1 MHGVYLQRAHGLYLS
16 TSIVGV
22 VAQENPGKQLWSTP
36 RVRLAGLPERAPWP
50 SPQQLISLLRTAPAE
65 RSPPRWDQSFVV
77 HLWNCM
83 PTSGLSRLALPR

>member
-36 RVRLAGLPERAPWP
+36 RVRLAGLPDRAPWP
-50 SPQQLISLLRTAPAE
+50 SPQQLISLLRTAPGRAVATQVGSVFRCASLE
-65 RSPPRWDQSFVV
+65 LVCP
-77 HLWNCM
+77 HLACHH
-83 PTSGLSRLALPR
+83 